1 MMPMTVPLDGY
12 VERLASVSST
22 CLAALARNR
31 YPVPCELA
39 GQMTSTRLYPNEV
52 AVVAG
57 DAIVARHAR
66 LDSKARTRY
75 DWGRARSVRNAAR
88 RHGRGV
94 RPCHTRFEAVDVN
107 SFPAC
112 AIGAY
117 ASELCNERLAFLHRE
132 PSKVDFH
139 HLGYDVMNPGGDDAT
154 HVCQMQAHH
163 ASIID
168 RALPGQESP

>member
-75 DWGRARSVRNAAR
+75 DWGRARSARNAAR
-88 RHGRGV
+88 RHGRGG
-94 RPCHTRFEAVDVN
+94 
-107 SFPAC
+107 S
-112 AIGAY
+112 G
-117 ASELCNERLAFLHRE
+117 LA
-132 PSKVDFH
+132 
-139 HLGYDVMNPGGDDAT
+139 T
-154 HVCQMQAHH
+154 
-163 ASIID
+163 
-168 RALPGQESP
+168 RALRQ